1 MFQTEP
7 IIWLQNLASPALT
20 WCMTAVTTLGYA
32 PVYVAGVL
40 VLAFGVRMR
49 PTLAVLVTILLS
61 GILTESLKSALAF
74 PRPSSVDV
82 RVGEPGDPSP
92 PSAVVDRG
100 GGSDFWA
107 PPAAEART
115 VFRERGSDSYGFPS
129 GHVSTAT
136 AFLFALAVWFRR
148 KAVLGVAAVWV
159 PLMALSRMYLG
170 RHFLADVLGGVAVG
184 LVAVL
189 AALLL
194 LRPFERDESPRPR
207 AAGLIPLAAVTAV
220 LLGTTVMLRAVD
232 AGNVGRFLGVVATYG
247 FLVATGFPRD
257 DGSLRRRTARVLS
270 AALLF
275 AAVTLVGGRITELVG
290 IADTRAGALLVQALG
305 VALSLCGAVAVS
317 RRTRLYLSAASPPR
331 DTLL

>member
-7 IIWLQNLASPALT
+7 IIWLQSLASPALT

-61 GILTESLKSALAF
+61 GILTETLKSTLAF
-74 PRPSSVDV
+74 PRPSSVDG
-82 RVGEPGDPSP
+82 RVGEPGNPSP

-107 PPAAEART
+107 PPTAEARAA
-115 VFRERGSDSYGFPS
+115 FQERGSDGYGFPS

-136 AFLFALAVWFRR
+136 AFLLALAVWFRR

-184 LVAVL
+184 LVAVF
-189 AALLL
+189 AAWLL

-207 AAGLIPLAAVTAV
+207 AVGLVPLSGVTAV
-220 LLGTTVMLRAVD
+220 LLGTTALLAAVD
-232 AGNVGRFLGVVATYG
+232 AGNVHFLLKLGDRFQV
-247 FLVATGFPRD
+247 FR
-257 DGSLRRRTARVLS
+257 
-270 AALLF
+270 
-275 AAVTLVGGRITELVG
+275 
-290 IADTRAGALLVQALG
+290 
-305 VALSLCGAVAVS
+305 C
-317 RRTRLYLSAASPPR
+317 
-331 DTLL
+331 